1 METIQQIKEIVDA
14 IGGIG
19 PALGSVIILGF
30 VLIKLIEMFGKFN
43 DNLKESNRIAQ
54 ELRTKMDIDIEVSKA
69 ILNKL
74 DKIRKKRK

>member
-69 ILNKL
+69 ILDKL